1 MQKTWGQKEF
11 LAEIA
16 SLLKIIPAQ
25 KSLFKL
31 LANKQSQWITIM
43 SVSPG
48 SCKVLSKL
56 GRQQIHAPIHPAHC
70 INEHTQHTLNDSYR
84 ITWVGHSGIWALLA
98 RIVLLVSGHN
108 KNQNS
113 LKRHFTWTRR
123 SFFVQWWL
131 WDPLA
136 GPPSIWGFTT
146 YSQLFT
152 RKVSLLAKEGKRQD
166 RLEIVA
172 MGIARSFR
180 PCEPT
185 AQPSSPTSPKPCE
198 VLLANSLLW

>member
-70 INEHTQHTLNDSYR
+70 INEHTQHILDDSYR
-84 ITWVGHSGIWALLA
+84 ITWAGHSGIWALLA
-98 RIVLLVSGHN
+98 LIVLLVSGHN

-113 LKRHFTWTRR
+113 LKRHLDKKVLFCPVMVVR
-123 SFFVQWWL
+123 
-131 WDPLA
+131 
-136 GPPSIWGFTT
+136 PPSWSSLYMGVYHVQSTIHKKGFSSGKKGQTPGLAWDFGHGN
-146 YSQLFT
+146 S
-152 RKVSLLAKEGKRQD
+152 KVLQA
-166 RLEIVA
+166 VWA
-172 MGIARSFR
+172 H
-180 PCEPT
+180 
-185 AQPSSPTSPKPCE
+185 SP
-198 VLLANSLLW
+198 A